1 MAKFY
6 PSERCF
12 HFACNVCISKLQEL
26 SDHDLRAVLPSLV
39 RMSQCPSLDES
50 QHWQEARKE
59 IQKLL
64 CGLEVVNSIVGLLSV
79 DFGCLRYNTF
89 YIYILKEFIVYVLI
103 YKIILTQINT
113 IL

>member
-1 MAKFY
+1 MAGIY

-12 HFACNVCISKLQEL
+12 HFARNVSISELQGL
-26 SDHDLRAVLPSLV
+26 SNYDVRALLPSLV

-50 QHWQEARKE
+50 GHWQDARKE

-79 DFGCLRYNTF
+79 DFGCLRYNQF
-89 YIYILKEFIVYVLI
+89 WL
-103 YKIILTQINT
+103 
-113 IL
+113 